1 MFANHFKVQPS
12 TGVRSVPA
20 AETAAAAPPE
30 TPTRCTPRDVARV
43 VRGMTR
49 GKSPGVDGL
58 SIEHVLYAG
67 DEIFRV
73 LSELFNA
80 CIENSCLP
88 KELMRTV
95 VVPVPKNKTGDLSR
109 LNNYRPISLGTVIG
123 KILERFLQPALANR
137 LRLDDAQ
144 FGFRPGLATDSAI
157 FSLKHTVKYYTE
169 RGTSVYA
176 CFLDLSRA
184 FDLVNYNL
192 LWEKLKNADVN
203 SNVVSLLRY
212 WYENQTN
219 SVKWGDT
226 MSNDYRLECGVRQ
239 GGLTSPD
246 LFNLYINDLIE
257 ELRGTGIGCHVGGV
271 CVNNLSYADD
281 MVLLSPSIKALRR
294 LLAICARYAEDHGL
308 KYNEK
313 KTEMMVFKAGRG
325 PDRVPPVFLK
335 GSPVQVVN
343 KFKYLGHILSSD
355 LSDEADIERE
365 RRALAV
371 RCNMLA
377 RRFARATNE
386 VKITL
391 FKAYCQSLYTSQ
403 LWFHYT
409 KRAFSVLRVQYND
422 AFRILMRLPRF
433 CSASGMFAEA
443 RVPDFFAIIRTKIA
457 SFWDRLLGNLRAH
470 LLTHSACS
478 SPRRRRRRAAPP
490 CPHCARQLADHT
502 SLMRHI
508 RTHTGELPYKCPYC
522 ARAFIDSWKRKVHLM
537 RQHRLALADIPAMA
551 RDPPRDTLSE

>member
-1 MFANHFKVQPS
+1 
-12 TGVRSVPA
+12 
-20 AETAAAAPPE
+20 
-30 TPTRCTPRDVARV
+30 
-43 VRGMTR
+43 
-49 GKSPGVDGL
+49 
-58 SIEHVLYAG
+58 
-67 DEIFRV
+67 
-73 LSELFNA
+73 
-80 CIENSCLP
+80 
-88 KELMRTV
+88 
-95 VVPVPKNKTGDLSR
+95 
-109 LNNYRPISLGTVIG
+109 
-123 KILERFLQPALANR
+123 
-137 LRLDDAQ
+137 
-144 FGFRPGLATDSAI
+144 
-157 FSLKHTVKYYTE
+157 
-169 RGTSVYA
+169 
-176 CFLDLSRA
+176 
-184 FDLVNYNL
+184 
-192 LWEKLKNADVN
+192 
-203 SNVVSLLRY
+203 
-212 WYENQTN
+212 
-219 SVKWGDT
+219 
-226 MSNDYRLECGVRQ
+226 
-239 GGLTSPD
+239 
-246 LFNLYINDLIE
+246 
-257 ELRGTGIGCHVGGV
+257 
-271 CVNNLSYADD
+271 

-457 SFWDRLLGNLRAH
+457 SF
-470 LLTHSACS
+470 
-478 SPRRRRRRAAPP
+478 
-490 CPHCARQLADHT
+490 
-502 SLMRHI
+502 
-508 RTHTGELPYKCPYC
+508 
-522 ARAFIDSWKRKVHLM
+522 
-537 RQHRLALADIPAMA
+537 
-551 RDPPRDTLSE
+551 